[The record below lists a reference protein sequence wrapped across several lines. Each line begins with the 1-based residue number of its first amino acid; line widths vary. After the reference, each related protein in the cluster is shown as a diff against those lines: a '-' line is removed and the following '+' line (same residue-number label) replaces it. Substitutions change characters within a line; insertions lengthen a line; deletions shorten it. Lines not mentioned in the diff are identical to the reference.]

1 MYQAVIEIP
10 KGDTRRRHKRQGGEE
25 LVDFGPITIPINGGV
40 MPIHYGYIIGT
51 LNTEESPA
59 EELDVLIFSDKKL
72 APADRLEIRPIA
84 LLMREDNNHKVV
96 ATDDTNS
103 REWTDIGEEERKLL
117 LDYFSYNYK
126 IVKIASGEE
135 AIKLIEKSS

>member
-117 LDYFSYNYK
+117 LDYFSYNSK